1 MPYHDLSDG
10 EKWTLAIDIG
20 ADQVGEGGLLVI
32 SQIGW
37 EGIDGKNRQIIHQ
50 RAVERGVYILTAEA
64 ASDPEAA
71 REIVPTPFAD
81 AVAG

>member
-1 MPYHDLSDG
+1 M
-10 EKWTLAIDIG
+10 
-20 ADQVGEGGLLVI
+20 I